1 MILNKEERKRDV
13 YILINIHIYIY
24 IEREREREGTR
35 KMQSDD
41 IKIDVKNWEEGEG
54 KEFDK
59 KWVSLVGRGRNG
71 IKKLKIILHAIVRG
85 EQE

>member
-41 IKIDVKNWEEGEG
+41 IKIDVKN
-54 KEFDK
+54 
-59 KWVSLVGRGRNG
+59 
-71 IKKLKIILHAIVRG
+71 
-85 EQE
+85 